1 MSDRANETTKVRFEL
16 WCVLGF
22 MLVLGMIV
30 SGFLYDALATGK
42 RERIATN
49 QIVES
54 RLTKLETNYV
64 YIMNGLDKLERSNE
78 KVVDALKDH
87 EKSTTALMRVKKWN
101 SSELKSLTSENN

>member
-1 MSDRANETTKVRFEL
+1 MSETTKVRFDL
-16 WCVLGF
+16 WCILGF
-22 MLVLGMIV
+22 MLLLGMIV

-42 RERIATN
+42 RERIITN

-87 EKSTTALMRVKKWN
+87 ERTTASLMRVKKWN
-101 SSELKSLTSENN
+101 SSEFKSMNPKNE